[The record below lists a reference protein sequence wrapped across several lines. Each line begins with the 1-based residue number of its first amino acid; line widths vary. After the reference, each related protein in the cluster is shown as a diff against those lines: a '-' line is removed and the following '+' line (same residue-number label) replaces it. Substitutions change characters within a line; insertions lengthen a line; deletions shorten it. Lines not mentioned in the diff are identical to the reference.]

1 MPQNM
6 MVPRRRALV
15 APLSLV
21 LALALGGVA
30 HAASPTP
37 KITGVKPLKIEIGG
51 TLTVTGKYFTPGKSK
66 NIVVFK
72 RDGKPAVFVKVT
84 NQATS
89 SKLTVMVPAKL
100 MPFLANGDK
109 TGIYRFRLRVLAK
122 RFGDAFTATKLSPQI
137 GAPGALGGAGTPS
150 APEADCDNDKS
161 PNNVDTDDDN
171 DGLPDTAEAGL
182 KTDPCKI
189 DSDGDSV
196 SDTFEVE
203 SALDLNLRAVPYPG
217 KRPYPNA
224 LDGSDAA
231 RDFDGDGMAMIEE
244 YTMWLY
250 TNGGRLPLTYSDGD
264 QDTNPDGATTDSPG
278 SPLDMNHNGQLSDD
292 EKDADGDG
300 LTNFDESHGRLTPDY
315 FAKAIQKEQAFYGR
329 ADVQAMTAVNYVDP
343 DVDGDGVLDGADDQD
358 HDGWS
363 NIDEVSRSALP
374 AAAHPAYAG
383 VTGLAGL
390 YIAVNP
396 YNPCL
401 PDPNSR
407 VCSLHPPID
416 PTSSWAPFD
425 GSVDTG
431 HPPYA
436 LSANTGHS

>member
-1 MPQNM
+1 MPSLSDDSSRLSPAR
-6 MVPRRRALV
+6 VRFAL
-15 APLSLV
+15 

-37 KITGVKPLKIEIGG
+37 KITGVKPLKVEIGG
-51 TLTVTGKYFTPGKSK
+51 TLTVTGKHFTPGKSK

-84 NQATS
+84 DQATS
-89 SKLTVMVPAKL
+89 SKLTVVVPAKL

-217 KRPYPNA
+217 KRPFPNA
-224 LDGSDAA
+224 LDGSDAG

-244 YTMWLY
+244 YTLWLY

-264 QDTNPDGATTDSPG
+264 QDTNPDGLTTDSPG

-292 EKDADGDG
+292 EKDADGDLLG
-300 LTNFDESHGRLTPDY
+300 NWDEYGGRMQP
-315 FAKAIQKEQAFYGR
+315 AWW
-329 ADVQAMTAVNYVDP
+329 TATYKNEKQYLGGNGASVLSTTSLVDP
-343 DVDGDGVLDGADDQD
+343 DTDGDGVLDGLDDQD
-358 HDGWS
+358 HDGYA
-363 NIDEVSRSALP
+363 NRDELDRDA
-374 AAAHPAYAG
+374 
-383 VTGLAGL
+383 TGLWVHA
-390 YIAVNP
+390 

-401 PDPNSR
+401 PNPYSR
-407 VCSLHPPID
+407 TCSLHPPID
-416 PTSSWAPFD
+416 NAWAPF
-425 GSVDTG
+425 GSPL
-431 HPPYA
+431 PPKPGPDDPPA
-436 LSANTGHS
+436 ELPWSG